1 MSPSPQ
7 GEGLGETPQKKI
19 NTEHKMVQFGA
30 YLQALFGLSLQ
41 YSIQYTGWSKKSD
54 TPVLILR

>member
-1 MSPSPQ
+1 VSPSPQ

-41 YSIQYTGWSKKSD
+41 YSIQYIIQHSNVQNA
-54 TPVLILR
+54 P